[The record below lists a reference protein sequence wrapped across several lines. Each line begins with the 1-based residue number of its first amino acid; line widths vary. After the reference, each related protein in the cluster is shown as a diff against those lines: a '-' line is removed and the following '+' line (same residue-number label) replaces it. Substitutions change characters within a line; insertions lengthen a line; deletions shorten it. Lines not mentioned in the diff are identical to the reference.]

1 MTRFIFFSLFSILLF
16 SCRSNEINIWPSSL
30 PERQYF
36 VSAYNADIENQS
48 VQSKIEYLRWV
59 ISFYEGTLVAPIGWT
74 SMQTIA
80 VERADPSHRSELDR
94 SLSILGVRIASEWSK
109 ANVGRAIDSR
119 ILSIWGSILQLAF
132 EPETQY
138 RAVRLISSD
147 VDALLNGE
155 LLASEVTNLR
165 YEQQLGL
172 ELFLGF

>member
-1 MTRFIFFSLFSILLF
+1 
-16 SCRSNEINIWPSSL
+16 
-30 PERQYF
+30 
-36 VSAYNADIENQS
+36 
-48 VQSKIEYLRWV
+48 
-59 ISFYEGTLVAPIGWT
+59 
-74 SMQTIA
+74 MQTIA